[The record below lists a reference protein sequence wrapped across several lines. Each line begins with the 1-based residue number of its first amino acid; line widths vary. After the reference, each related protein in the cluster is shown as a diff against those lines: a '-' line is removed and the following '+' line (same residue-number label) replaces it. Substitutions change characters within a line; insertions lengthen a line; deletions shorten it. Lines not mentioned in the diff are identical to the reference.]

1 MKILY
6 ISYFYPPMGGPAVFR
21 NLKVVK
27 YLSEAGA
34 IIDVLCPAEPEYL
47 YRDPALEGEF
57 RQRKL
62 IRTTSLDLMSIFTKV
77 GSKARLDTKKL
88 YLGTS
93 EKLKR
98 IVRSAMFID
107 DKIGWVPSLIK
118 AGQAAMKEETYD
130 LIYVSCGPFSASL
143 GAYYLSK
150 QSGVPY
156 VIDYRDY
163 WTLLD
168 DYQIYLTPLHKLL
181 ARKWEKKILAGAK
194 LVVTATRGIGM
205 GLAQSFGAPIQ
216 EKQFTLYNGWD
227 EADFEALETIPKDA
241 PEYEIAYF
249 GAIYARRSLKSFFR
263 AVREL
268 RDRQVLPEK
277 TIIRLYGDY
286 FVETYQEIEASAIKE
301 MVEIVPQ
308 LGHRQALQKMKIASL
323 LLLLINSDSP
333 FGTLTSKVFEY
344 LRLQKPILAL
354 IPAHKE
360 AAELLTRCH
369 HNYICPMESSS
380 AIKACL
386 IRVFAE
392 QDKKQD
398 YRIVWE
404 YERSK
409 QIGKLHQ
416 ELSSLL
422 APQESL
428 PKEDEA

>member
-6 ISYFYPPMGGPAVFR
+6 ISYFYPPLGGPAVFR

-34 IIDVLCPAEPEYL
+34 IIDVICPAEPEYL
-47 YRDPALEGEF
+47 YHDSALESEF

-62 IRTTSLDLMSIFTKV
+62 IRTPSLDLMSIFTKV

-98 IVRSAMFID
+98 IIRSAMFID

-118 AGQAAMKEETYD
+118 AGQEALKAEDYD

-150 QSGVPY
+150 HSGVPY

-163 WTLLD
+163 WSLLD

-181 ARKWEKKILAGAK
+181 ARKWEKKILANAK
-194 LVVTATRGIGM
+194 LVITATKGIGM
-205 GLAQSFGAPIQ
+205 GLTQSFGTQI
-216 EKQFTLYNGWD
+216 KDKLFTLYNGWD
-227 EADFEALETIPKDA
+227 EADFDSLEASPKDI

-249 GAIYARRSLKSFFR
+249 GAIYARRNLKNLFR

-268 RDRQVLPEK
+268 KEMQVLPER
-277 TIIRLYGDY
+277 TIIRLYGNY
-286 FVETYQEIEASAIKE
+286 FVETYQEIEASAIKD
-301 MVEIVPQ
+301 MVEVVPQ
-308 LGHRQALQKMKIASL
+308 LNHRQALQKMKSASL

-360 AAELLTRCH
+360 AAELLKR
-369 HNYICPMESSS
+369 
-380 AIKACL
+380 
-386 IRVFAE
+386 
-392 QDKKQD
+392 
-398 YRIVWE
+398 
-404 YERSK
+404 
-409 QIGKLHQ
+409 G
-416 ELSSLL
+416 L
-422 APQESL
+422 AFG
-428 PKEDEA
+428 A